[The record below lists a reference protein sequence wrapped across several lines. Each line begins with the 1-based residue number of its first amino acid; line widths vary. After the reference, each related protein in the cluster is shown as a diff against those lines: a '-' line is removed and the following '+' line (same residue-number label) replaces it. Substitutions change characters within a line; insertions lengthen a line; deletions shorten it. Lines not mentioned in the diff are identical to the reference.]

1 MENVN
6 ETNESNEAGHLSA
19 DEVKLLEELKGT
31 KIIEELEAT
40 LKDVVS

>member
-1 MENVN
+1 MENLN
-6 ETNESNEAGHLSA
+6 ETNELGLLSA

-31 KIIEELEAT
+31 KIIEELEST